1 MSTWLEIPL
10 FSVLPDI
17 PSHLL
22 AELAEELAEIMENV
36 GRELSF
42 RARPRS
48 ESPPSA
54 HLNST
59 RAIQPINPDQGCF
72 CPHSVRRVHPK
83 WDCPYKDSPRE
94 DREDRE
100 DSDREDSDDG
110 NCDQEGT
117 YQSEEFDPDWQFAT
131 GHY

>member
-17 PSHLL
+17 PTHLL

-83 WDCPYKDSPRE
+83 WDCPYQE
-94 DREDRE
+94 DCY
-100 DSDREDSDDG
+100 DREDSDDG

>member
-17 PSHLL
+17 PTHLL

-59 RAIQPINPDQGCF
+59 RAIQPITPDEGCF
-72 CPHSVRRVHPK
+72 CPHSVRRTHPV
-83 WDCPYKDSPRE
+83 WDCPYQE
-94 DREDRE
+94 DRC
-100 DSDREDSDDG
+100 DREDSDDG
-110 NCDQEGT
+110 NCDSQERG